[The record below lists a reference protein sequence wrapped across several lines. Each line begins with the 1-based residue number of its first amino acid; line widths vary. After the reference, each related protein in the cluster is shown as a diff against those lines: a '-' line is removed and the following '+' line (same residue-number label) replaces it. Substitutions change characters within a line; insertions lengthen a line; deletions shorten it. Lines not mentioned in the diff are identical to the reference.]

1 MNKRLSNQETTIN
14 QKTILEFEMG
24 KVKALVVDD
33 SKIMRSAVKRALNN
47 LMLADFEYVDA
58 KDGEDALEKFNDEI
72 EIMFVD
78 WNMPNMTGVEFSQ
91 AVREQGNKHIPIIM
105 VTAEK
110 SMGKVDKALNEG
122 GANEYITK
130 PFTADKMHKAI
141 SDYFDEDGNVIKGDD
156 GEEEEKSF
164 FKGILN
170 S

>member
-1 MNKRLSNQETTIN
+1 
-14 QKTILEFEMG
+14 MG
-24 KVKALVVDD
+24 KIKALVVDD

-58 KDGEDALEKFNDEI
+58 KDGQDALDKFNDEI

-78 WNMPNMTGVEFSQ
+78 WNMPNMTGVEFAQ
-91 AVREQGNKHIPIIM
+91 AIREQGHDHIPIIM

-122 GANEYITK
+122 GADEYITK
-130 PFTADKMHKAI
+130 PFNADKMHKAI
-141 SDYFDEDGNVIKGDD
+141 SDYFDDDGNIAVGGDD
-156 GEEEEKSF
+156 DEEDKSF
-164 FKGILN
+164 FKGIMN

>member
-1 MNKRLSNQETTIN
+1 MSKI
-14 QKTILEFEMG
+14 
-24 KVKALVVDD
+24 KALVVDD

-47 LMLADFEYVDA
+47 LMLADFEYVEA
-58 KDGEDALEKFNDEI
+58 KDGEDALEKFNKEI

-78 WNMPNMTGVEFSQ
+78 WNMPNMTGVEFAQ
-91 AVREQGNKHIPIIM
+91 AIREQGNDHIPIIM

-122 GANEYITK
+122 GANEYVTK

-141 SDYFDEDGNVIKGDD
+141 SDYFDEEGNIAGGGDD
-156 GEEEEKSF
+156 EEEDKSF

>member
-1 MNKRLSNQETTIN
+1 MSKI
-14 QKTILEFEMG
+14 
-24 KVKALVVDD
+24 KALVVDD

-47 LMLADFEYVDA
+47 LMLADFEYVEA
-58 KDGEDALEKFNDEI
+58 KDGEDALEKFNEEI

-78 WNMPNMTGVEFSQ
+78 WNMPNMTGVEFAQ
-91 AVREQGNKHIPIIM
+91 AIREQGNDHIPIIM

-122 GANEYITK
+122 GANEYVTK

-141 SDYFDEDGNVIKGDD
+141 SDYFDEEGNIATGGDD
-156 GEEEEKSF
+156 EEEDKSF

>member
-1 MNKRLSNQETTIN
+1 MS
-14 QKTILEFEMG
+14 

-58 KDGEDALEKFNDEI
+58 KDGEDALQKFNNDDI

-91 AVREQGNKHIPIIM
+91 AVREQGHEHIPIIM

-130 PFTADKMHKAI
+130 PFNADKMHKAI
-141 SDYFDEDGNVIKGDD
+141 SDYFDEDGHIAVGGD
-156 GEEEEKSF
+156 EEEEDKSF
-164 FKGILN
+164 FKGIMN

>member
-1 MNKRLSNQETTIN
+1 MGTI
-14 QKTILEFEMG
+14 
-24 KVKALVVDD
+24 KALVVDD

-47 LMLADFEYVDA
+47 LMLADFEYVEA
-58 KDGEDALEKFNDEI
+58 KDGEDALDKFSEEI

-91 AVREQGNKHIPIIM
+91 AVREQGHDHIPIIM

-141 SDYFDEDGNVIKGDD
+141 SDYFDDDGNIAGGDD
-156 GEEEEKSF
+156 EEEGDKSF

>member
-1 MNKRLSNQETTIN
+1 MA
-14 QKTILEFEMG
+14 

-58 KDGEDALEKFNDEI
+58 KDGEDALEKFTDDI
-72 EIMFVD
+72 DIMFVD

-91 AVREQGNKHIPIIM
+91 EIRKQGNEHIPIIM

-122 GANEYITK
+122 GANEYVTK
-130 PFTADKMHKAI
+130 PFNADKMHKAI
-141 SDYFDEDGNVIKGDD
+141 SGYFDDDGNIASGSDD
-156 GEEEEKSF
+156 KEEENKSF

>member
-1 MNKRLSNQETTIN
+1 MN
-14 QKTILEFEMG
+14 

-58 KDGEDALEKFNDEI
+58 KDGEDALNKFNDDDI

-91 AVREQGNKHIPIIM
+91 AVREQGNEHVPIIM

-122 GANEYITK
+122 GADEYITK
-130 PFTADKMHKAI
+130 PFNADKMHKAI
-141 SDYFDEDGNVIKGDD
+141 SDYFDDEGNVDVGDE
-156 GEEEEKSF
+156 GEEDKSF
-164 FKGILN
+164 FKGIMN

>member
-1 MNKRLSNQETTIN
+1 MPKI
-14 QKTILEFEMG
+14 
-24 KVKALVVDD
+24 KALVVDD

-58 KDGEDALEKFNDEI
+58 KDGEDALGKFNNEDI
-72 EIMFVD
+72 QIMFVD

-91 AVREQGNKHIPIIM
+91 AVRAEGNDHIPIIM

-122 GANEYITK
+122 GANEYVTK
-130 PFTADKMHKAI
+130 PFNADKMHKAI
-141 SDYFDEDGNVIKGDD
+141 SSYFDEDGNIATDNDV
-156 GEEEEKSF
+156 EEKDKSF

>member
-1 MNKRLSNQETTIN
+1 MSTI
-14 QKTILEFEMG
+14 
-24 KVKALVVDD
+24 KALVVDD

-47 LMLADFEYVDA
+47 LMLADFDYVEA
-58 KDGEDALEKFNDEI
+58 KDGEDALEKFNEEEI

-91 AVREQGNKHIPIIM
+91 AVREQGHDHIPIIM

-141 SDYFDEDGNVIKGDD
+141 SDYFDDDGNIAGGSDGDD
-156 GEEEEKSF
+156 DEDKSF

>member
-1 MNKRLSNQETTIN
+1 
-14 QKTILEFEMG
+14 MG
-24 KVKALVVDD
+24 KIKALVVDD
-33 SKIMRSAVKRALNN
+33 SKIMRSAVKRALNQ

-58 KDGEDALEKFNDEI
+58 KDGEDALEKFNDDI

-78 WNMPNMTGVEFSQ
+78 WNMPNMTGVEFAQ
-91 AVREQGNKHIPIIM
+91 EVRKQGNDHIPIIM

-122 GANEYITK
+122 GANEYVTK

-141 SDYFDEDGNVIKGDD
+141 SDYFDEDGNIATGGEGDD
-156 GEEEEKSF
+156 EDKSF

>member
-1 MNKRLSNQETTIN
+1 
-14 QKTILEFEMG
+14 MG

-33 SKIMRSAVKRALNN
+33 SKIMRSAVKRALDQ
-47 LMLADFEYVDA
+47 LMLAEFEYVEA
-58 KDGEDALEKFNDEI
+58 MDGQDALDKFNDEI

-78 WNMPNMTGVEFSQ
+78 WNMPNMTGVEFSR
-91 AVREQGNKHIPIIM
+91 AVRDQGDNDHIPIIM

-141 SDYFDEDGNVIKGDD
+141 SRYFDEDGNIVGEEE
-156 GEEEEKSF
+156 EEEEKSF
-164 FKGILN
+164 FKSILK
-170 S
+170 

>member
-1 MNKRLSNQETTIN
+1 MS
-14 QKTILEFEMG
+14 

-33 SKIMRSAVKRALNN
+33 SKIMRSAVKRALDQ
-47 LMLADFEYVDA
+47 LMIADFEYVEA
-58 KDGEDALEKFNDEI
+58 MDGQDALDKFNSEEI

-78 WNMPNMTGVEFSQ
+78 WNMPKMTGVEFSQ
-91 AVREQGNKHIPIIM
+91 EIRKMEGTDHIPIIM

-130 PFTADKMHKAI
+130 PFTADKMSSTI
-141 SDYFDEDGNVIKGDD
+141 SRYFDDEGKIKVDD
-156 GEEEEKSF
+156 DSGEGKKSF
-164 FKGILN
+164 FKSILK

>member
-1 MNKRLSNQETTIN
+1 MSKI
-14 QKTILEFEMG
+14 
-24 KVKALVVDD
+24 KALVVDD

-47 LMLADFEYVDA
+47 LMLADFEYVEA
-58 KDGEDALEKFNDEI
+58 KDGEDALEKFNEEI

-78 WNMPNMTGVEFSQ
+78 WNMPNMTGVEFAQ
-91 AVREQGNKHIPIIM
+91 AIREQGNDHIPIIM

-122 GANEYITK
+122 GANEYVTK

-141 SDYFDEDGNVIKGDD
+141 SDYFDEEGNIAGGGDD
-156 GEEEEKSF
+156 EEEDKSF